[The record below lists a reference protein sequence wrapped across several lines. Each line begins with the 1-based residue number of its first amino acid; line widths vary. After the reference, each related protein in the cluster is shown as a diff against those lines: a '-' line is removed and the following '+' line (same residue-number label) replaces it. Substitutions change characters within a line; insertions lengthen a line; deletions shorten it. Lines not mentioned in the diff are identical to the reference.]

1 MNEKPDNFL
10 RLLLL
15 VIVLLL
21 GAHFCV
27 QFFFPV
33 GRYAQ
38 LQSESQLVVLDT
50 RTGTVYVANKE
61 TKLIMELNIVE
72 LAKKQK
78 ERKP

>member
-1 MNEKPDNFL
+1 MNGKPDKIL
-10 RLLLL
+10 RVLLL
-15 VIVLLL
+15 IFVLLL
-21 GAHFCV
+21 GTHFYV

-50 RTGTVYVANKE
+50 RTGTIYVANKE
-61 TKLIMELNIVE
+61 TKTVMELNIVE

>member
-1 MNEKPDNFL
+1 MNGKPDKIL
-10 RLLLL
+10 RFLLLI
-15 VIVLLL
+15 IVFLLET
-21 GAHFCV
+21 HFYV

-38 LQSESQLVVLDT
+38 LPSESQLVVLDT
-50 RTGTVYVANKE
+50 RTGTVYLANKE
-61 TKLIMELNIVE
+61 TKTVMELNIVQ